1 MSIRLTVLVDNEPG
15 PGLRSS
21 WGLSILAETRGSR
34 YLFDA
39 DTEPEVLEY
48 NVRVLGVDL
57 GAVKFAVLS
66 HPHSDHYGGFEY
78 VGRVAPGLTVYIP
91 RGSSRVARLLR
102 SWGLRPVE
110 VGEPGWL
117 GEGVATTGPLEGT
130 YMGRGIPEQ
139 AMVVVG
145 EDGYAAVLVG
155 CSHPGV
161 DRLVEAAVERL
172 GVKPVLVIGGFHG
185 PSRDVLDRLAGLVEG
200 KICPIHCSGDEAK
213 RYVASRYPEK
223 YCEARTGTILRVE
236 GAEVIPE

>member
-1 MSIRLTVLVDNEPG
+1 MTVRLTVLVDNEPG

-21 WGLSILAETRGSR
+21 WGLSILVERGDRR

-57 GAVKFAVLS
+57 GSLEFALLS
-66 HPHSDHYGGFEY
+66 HPHSDHYGGFEL
-78 VGRVAPGLTVYIP
+78 VGRVAPGLTVYTP
-91 RGSSRVARLLR
+91 RGSGRVARLLR

-110 VGEPGWL
+110 VGDAAWL
-117 GEGVATTGPLEGT
+117 AEGVGTTGPLEGT

-139 AMVVVG
+139 AMVVESG
-145 EDGYAAVLVG
+145 NGAVILVG

-161 DRLVEAAVERL
+161 DNLVAAAVEKL

-185 PSRDVLDRLAGLVEG
+185 PSREVLDRLASLVEG
-200 KICPIHCSGDEAK
+200 KICPIHCSGEEAK
-213 RYVASRYPEK
+213 RYVATRYPDK
-223 YCEARTGTILRVE
+223 YCEARSGTVIRVE
-236 GAEVIPE
+236 DGSVIIE